1 MTDFLLNAVTNLVI
15 RSGPVAKR
23 WELSEVAEPARPSG
37 RCKGGH
43 SPEPVHRAGDEQVM
57 CLQDLLKDL

>member
-1 MTDFLLNAVTNLVI
+1 MGAL
-15 RSGPVAKR
+15 SG
-23 WELSEVAEPARPSG
+23 VAEPSRPSG

>member
-1 MTDFLLNAVTNLVI
+1 MGALF
-15 RSGPVAKR
+15 G
-23 WELSEVAEPARPSG
+23 VAEPSRPSG

-43 SPEPVHRAGDEQVM
+43 SPQPVHRAGDEQVI

>member
-1 MTDFLLNAVTNLVI
+1 
-15 RSGPVAKR
+15 
-23 WELSEVAEPARPSG
+23 PARPSG

-43 SPEPVHRAGDEQVM
+43 SPQPVHRAGDEQVM

>member
-1 MTDFLLNAVTNLVI
+1 MGA
-15 RSGPVAKR
+15 
-23 WELSEVAEPARPSG
+23 LSDVAEPARPSG

-57 CLQDLLKDL
+57 GLQDLLKDL

>member
-1 MTDFLLNAVTNLVI
+1 MGAFSDVT
-15 RSGPVAKR
+15 
-23 WELSEVAEPARPSG
+23 EPARPSG

-43 SPEPVHRAGDEQVM
+43 SPEPVHWAGDEQVM

>member
-1 MTDFLLNAVTNLVI
+1 M